1 MVSITD
7 VWILANL
14 DQDDLRGFG
23 VLRIF
28 RLRRLARIVRLLHVC
43 KELYLLEAGLAL
55 SIQAVLW
62 VFVLLGALM
71 YIGALLTC
79 LLIGNYDEDNA
90 VFFGSVGSALFT
102 HFKEVTPEG
111 WPGIADASMKLSPLW
126 GVYWIFLIMVTN
138 MPLLNLVTGVV
149 VEKVHDSAS
158 KDIWEHEMYSAEI
171 ERVQETLKDL
181 FLIGD
186 TDMTGDIGLEEFK
199 IVMKHKMMW
208 DVLEAFEVS
217 LEVDPEHLFQIVDAD
232 DSGTLSFEE
241 WTTN

>member
-1 MVSITD
+1 MG
-7 VWILANL
+7 ANL

-55 SIQAVLW
+55 SIQAILW

-158 KDIWEHEMYSAEI
+158 KDIW
-171 ERVQETLKDL
+171 
-181 FLIGD
+181 
-186 TDMTGDIGLEEFK
+186 
-199 IVMKHKMMW
+199 
-208 DVLEAFEVS
+208 
-217 LEVDPEHLFQIVDAD
+217 
-232 DSGTLSFEE
+232 
-241 WTTN
+241 